1 MSAKKNFIYNVIY
14 QILLLILPL
23 ITTPYIA
30 RIIGP
35 EGVGIQSYTMSIAN
49 YFTLFAM
56 LGINNHGS
64 RSIAMVRSDKE
75 ELSKTFLSIY
85 SLQVFTSVL
94 VIMCYLI
101 YSIFIAKEYK
111 VFLCIQILYIISA
124 AFDINWFFFGMEQFK
139 LTVIRNTAIK
149 LLSVCSIFM
158 FVNEYSDLYIYSLII
173 AGSALISQLVLWRFI
188 RRYIKFTKVT
198 IDSIKKQFKPVLV
211 LFIPVIA
218 ISIYKIM
225 DKIMI
230 GSMSSVIQ
238 VGFFE
243 NSEKIIN
250 IPLGLITALG
260 TVMLPRIS
268 NLQQNGNDD
277 EIKKYMSISMEFVMI
292 IAFGAMFGIIG
303 VAPILIPIFLGDKF
317 NECINIVSLLSIT
330 LLFIAWANVIRTQF
344 LIPRKFDKI
353 YVISTILGAI
363 INLLSNLFFISK
375 YGALGATIG
384 TILAEASVAVY
395 QTIMV
400 RKYLDIKCY
409 FKRTIMYLIPAIIM
423 FISIRCL
430 QHIFLKPLL
439 TAIIQIIV
447 GGSIYCLL
455 VFMYMYISKNYLL
468 MSLLNNL
475 KSIKLRNE
483 SEAN

>member
-1 MSAKKNFIYNVIY
+1 MSAKKNFIYNVVY
-14 QILLLILPL
+14 QVLLLILPL

-30 RIIGP
+30 RVIGP
-35 EGVGIQSYTMSIAN
+35 EGVGIQSYTYSIAN
-49 YFTLFAM
+49 YFLLFAM

-64 RSIAMVRSDKE
+64 RTIAMVKDNKE
-75 ELSKTFLSIY
+75 ELSRTFFSIY
-85 SLQVFTSVL
+85 SLQVITS
-94 VIMCYLI
+94 IFIAICYLVYI
-101 YSIFIAKEYK
+101 IFIAKEYK
-111 VFLCIQILYIISA
+111 VFFWIQMIYVISA

-149 LLSVCSIFM
+149 LLSVCSIFI
-158 FVNEYSDLYIYSLII
+158 FVKEYSDLYIYSLII
-173 AGSALISQLVLWRFI
+173 AGSALISQLVLWKFVRKFI
-188 RRYIKFTKVT
+188 SFTKV
-198 IDSIKKQFKPVLV
+198 SLENIKNQIKPVLI

-230 GSMSSVIQ
+230 GSMSSVTQ
-238 VGFFE
+238 VGFYE

-250 IPLGLITALG
+250 IPLGIITALG

-268 NLQQNGNDD
+268 NLQQKGNNN

-292 IAFGAMFGIIG
+292 IAFGAMFGIVG

-317 NECINIVSLLSIT
+317 NECISIVSLLSIT

-353 YVISTILGAI
+353 YVVSTILGAV
-363 INLLSNLFFISK
+363 INFISNLFFVSK

-384 TILAEASVAVY
+384 TILAEASVAIY

-400 RKYLDIKCY
+400 RKYLEIN
-409 FKRTIMYLIPAIIM
+409 IYLKKSIVYLFPAIVM
-423 FISIRCL
+423 FLCIRSMQNL
-430 QHIFLKPLL
+430 FVKPVL
-439 TAIIQIIV
+439 TAIIQIIA

-455 VFMYMYISKNYLL
+455 VFIYMYITKNYLL
-468 MSLLNNL
+468 ISLLNNL
-475 KSIKLRNE
+475 KSIKLPKQ
-483 SEAN
+483 SEVN

>member
-14 QILLLILPL
+14 QILILILPL

-30 RIIGP
+30 RVIGP
-35 EGVGIQSYTMSIAN
+35 EGVGIQSYTYSIAN
-49 YFTLFAM
+49 YFLLFAM
-56 LGINNHGS
+56 IGINNHGS
-64 RSIAMVRSDKE
+64 RSIAMVRDNKE
-75 ELSKTFLSIY
+75 ELSRTFFSIY
-85 SLQVFTSVL
+85 SLQVITS
-94 VIMCYLI
+94 IFIAICYLVYI
-101 YSIFIAKEYK
+101 IFIAKEYK
-111 VFLCIQILYIISA
+111 VFFWIQMIYVISA

-149 LLSVCSIFM
+149 LLSVCSIFL
-158 FVNEYSDLYIYSLII
+158 FVKEYSDLYIYSLII
-173 AGSALISQLVLWRFI
+173 AGSALISQLVLWKFVRKFI
-188 RRYIKFTKVT
+188 SFTKV
-198 IDSIKKQFKPVLV
+198 SLENIKNQIKPILI

-230 GSMSSVIQ
+230 GSMSSVTQ
-238 VGFFE
+238 VGFYE

-250 IPLGLITALG
+250 IPLGIITALG

-268 NLQQNGNDD
+268 NLQQKGNNN

-317 NECINIVSLLSIT
+317 NECISIVSLLSIT

-353 YVISTILGAI
+353 YVVSTILGAV
-363 INLLSNLFFISK
+363 INFISNLFFISE

-384 TILAEASVAVY
+384 TILAEASVAIY

-400 RKYLDIKCY
+400 RKYLEINIY
-409 FKRTIMYLIPAIIM
+409 FKKSIVYLIPAIIM
-423 FISIRCL
+423 LLCIRSMQDL
-430 QHIFLKPLL
+430 FVKPIL
-439 TAIIQIIV
+439 TAIIQIIA

-455 VFMYMYISKNYLL
+455 VFLYMIISKNYLL

-475 KSIKLRNE
+475 KSMKLRKQ
-483 SEAN
+483 SEVN